1 MTIVGD
7 GPRINEVRYCARDLR
22 LEEAV
27 EFAGLLDRSGVI
39 AGMRQADL
47 LLHASVSEGVPNAV
61 IEAQAA
67 GLPVVASDVGGTR
80 EGVEVGQSALLV
92 PSRDPRAL
100 ADAVAQVAADGAL
113 RRRMGEAGVAF
124 VREHFSLERY
134 LDRTEEIYRQV
145 LANA

>member
-1 MTIVGD
+1 MIAELSVEELAALFRVGSRELEATIFTC
-7 GPRINEVRYCARDLR
+7 GPLKAQKK
-22 LEEAV
+22 
-27 EFAGLLDRSGVI
+27 LLK
-39 AGMRQADL
+39 MLTQ
-47 LLHASVSEGVPNAV
+47 
-61 IEAQAA
+61 AQAA